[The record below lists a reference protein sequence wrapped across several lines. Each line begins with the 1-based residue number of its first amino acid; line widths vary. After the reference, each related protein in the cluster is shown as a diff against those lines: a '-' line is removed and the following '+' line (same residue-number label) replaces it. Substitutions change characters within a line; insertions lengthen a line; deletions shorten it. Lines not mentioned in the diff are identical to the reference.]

1 MQHASC
7 VMEFCE
13 RDMCSDMR
21 HPVSGLPLVK
31 STTPQGLVVT
41 MQHAHHPDGEGSM
54 LGGGQVS
61 ATITPTTQPL
71 LIGLAYDIRRSCR
84 FAMHP
89 CHKNPRTGRLS
100 NQDWLQR
107 ACVPERGNHTRQATP
122 QRGLANHWTH
132 QGSICTALAWGLV
145 DQFTQ
150 HATPLVVWHTPGF
163 STGQGLCFELPSRIL
178 HDCPRH

>member
-1 MQHASC
+1 
-7 VMEFCE
+7 
-13 RDMCSDMR
+13 
-21 HPVSGLPLVK
+21 
-31 STTPQGLVVT
+31 
-41 MQHAHHPDGEGSM
+41 
-54 LGGGQVS
+54 
-61 ATITPTTQPL
+61 
-71 LIGLAYDIRRSCR
+71 
-84 FAMHP
+84 MHP

-163 STGQGLCFELPSRIL
+163 STGQGLCFELTSRIL
-178 HDCPRH
+178 HYCPKALTTTPGRCLLVGEPIIVLSHAANCVSQFPQAPFQDAWGRGAGESLSHTETYRGAMLPVQERTRLQVHV